1 MKERLMLNL
10 DVDPYKITSDSY
22 NFILN
27 RKIISKR
34 GKETLEVVGYYA
46 TLEGVLRRL
55 VGEAVGD
62 SDVETVQQLVDKL
75 EAVQAQ
81 ISEAVKKL

>member
-10 DVDPYKITSDSY
+10 AVDPYKITSDSY